1 MDGVKKS
8 LPKKFLIKGQI
19 LFLSKLKMESF
30 VEASLLRVGVA
41 VVHGLTTMQL
51 LYSISTINSLQ
62 SMIMRY
68 ALPMMVSGLV
78 VASSQLEAIN

>member
-30 VEASLLRVGVA
+30 VEA
-41 VVHGLTTMQL
+41 
-51 LYSISTINSLQ
+51 
-62 SMIMRY
+62 
-68 ALPMMVSGLV
+68 
-78 VASSQLEAIN
+78 ASSGWTNDNAAFVFNLNDKFTPTNYIKAIYLVNDGFIFGGNVL